1 MTRIRL
7 RPVREADLNAL
18 EENHSREADPWN
30 WFGHAPAGG
39 MRRRFAADGL
49 LAEEA
54 GTLAVETPDGLL
66 AGAVSWFPVPH
77 GPGSACRALN
87 IGISLLPAHR
97 GQGYGWAA
105 QRALAEYLFA
115 TTLTERIE
123 AETDV
128 ENIAEQRALERA
140 GFTREGVLRHS
151 QFRAGHWRDNVIYSV
166 LRGEVGLD
174 QF

>member
-1 MTRIRL
+1 VAHVRL
-7 RPVREADLNAL
+7 RPVREADLTAL
-18 EENHSREADPWN
+18 EANHSRDVNPWN
-30 WFGHAPAGG
+30 WFGHTPDGR

-66 AGAVSWFPVPH
+66 AGGVSWFTVPH
-77 GPGSACRALN
+77 GPSPACRALN

-97 GQGYGWAA
+97 GRGYGSAA

-115 TTLTERIE
+115 TTLHERIE

-140 GFTREGVLRHS
+140 GFTREGVLRHT
-151 QFRAGHWRDNVIYSV
+151 QFRAGHWRDNVIYSL
-166 LRGEVGLD
+166 LRAEVSLD
-174 QF
+174 RF